1 MEDRTCPE
9 CGEVKPPSA
18 FWGKNRRRMEVC
30 TPCRRRKA
38 RHERHLRDYKKV
50 VRKRLNLQMRGLLLD
65 QKTHLKNER
74 MASAVREVERTIRN
88 IERLIEKYAEKVAYN
103 EATKRT
109 ETALTYQSKRLAYF
123 EDVKFLL
130 LECARR
136 GIERPLE
143 YYLSS
148 TFLLNKHGFACTV
161 KDADP
166 WLEFADDGPPPATHT
181 K

>member
-1 MEDRTCPE
+1 MEDRACPE
-9 CGEVKPPSA
+9 CGEVKPPSG
-18 FWGKNRRRMEVC
+18 FWGKNRRIMEVC
-30 TPCRRRKA
+30 TSCRRRA
-38 RHERHLRDYKKV
+38 SRHERHVREYKKV
-50 VRKRLNLQMRGLLLD
+50 VRKRLNLQMRGLLNE
-65 QKTHLKNER
+65 QRSMIKNER
-74 MASAVREVERTIRN
+74 MASAVAEVDRIIRTVERAV
-88 IERLIEKYAEKVAYN
+88 EKYAEKVAYA

-123 EDVKFLL
+123 EDVKQLL

-143 YYLSS
+143 HYLAN

-166 WLEFADDGPPPATHT
+166 WIEFDNEPQLATDT